1 MRTTLDIADDVL
13 LAAKE
18 LARRQKKPLG
28 EVISELARQAFA
40 APEAPPVVVSGKI
53 GVRSRFQAV
62 TLRDTLAATV
72 DCSSPQALGRRA
84 GPRLNT
90 RLKAGPARTA
100 CTPWRG

>member
-1 MRTTLDIADDVL
+1 MQPVNMLE
-13 LAAKE
+13 AKSS
-18 LARRQKKPLG
+18 LSRL
-28 EVISELARQAFA
+28 V
-40 APEAPPVVVSGKI
+40 EAVEQGQGKI